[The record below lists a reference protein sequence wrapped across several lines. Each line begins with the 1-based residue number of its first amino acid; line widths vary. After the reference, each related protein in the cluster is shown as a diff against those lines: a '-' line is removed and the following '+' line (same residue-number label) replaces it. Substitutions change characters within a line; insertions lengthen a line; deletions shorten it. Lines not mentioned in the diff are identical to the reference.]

1 MYALYGDLEVVG
13 WEGGGG
19 VQRGSIPEALV
30 LTFPSS
36 RIYDKIVWTQ
46 NKLFIQTKQA
56 VYSNQTS
63 WLFKPNKL
71 FIQTK
76 QAVYSNQTSCLF
88 KPNKW

>member
-36 RIYDKIVWTQ
+36 RIYDKIV
-46 NKLFIQTKQA
+46 
-56 VYSNQTS
+56 
-63 WLFKPNKL
+63 
-71 FIQTK
+71 
-76 QAVYSNQTSCLF
+76 
-88 KPNKW
+88 